1 MEKRTFIRTLL
12 DIFFENVIVKTI
24 TSIVK
29 FCNEQAYFNQNKLK
43 FSKNMPIKD
52 IKVNPF
58 DSRFLFKVNK

>member
-12 DIFFENVIVKTI
+12 DILFDNVLVKTI

-43 FSKNMPIKD
+43 FSKNMPID
-52 IKVNPF
+52 NIEVTHGSN
-58 DSRFLFKVNK
+58 RFLFKVNK